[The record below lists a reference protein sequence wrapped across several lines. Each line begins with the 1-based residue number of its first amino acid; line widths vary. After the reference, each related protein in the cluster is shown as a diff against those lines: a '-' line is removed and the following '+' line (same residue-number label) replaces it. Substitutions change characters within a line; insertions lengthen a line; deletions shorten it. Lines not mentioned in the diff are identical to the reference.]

1 MIDMQ
6 QGGNAPVPGDRVV
19 VAFGWSAV
27 GVEADVSAYLLT
39 AIGKV
44 RDDADM
50 VFFNQPSG
58 AGDAIR
64 HDAAAGG
71 KGGFDV
77 DLTAMP
83 AAIERIV
90 FCVTIDG
97 AQADVQTLKS
107 LDGAQVTLGLTGQS
121 PALSYRPA
129 LGAASEAAMT
139 FAELYRRQ
147 GQWKFRAV
155 GQGFNGGLAPLARSF
170 GIDVAE
176 EVSAAKSGPSLEK
189 RMVDLAKRD
198 PELVSLVKKVQ
209 ISLAKHSLPID
220 RAKVALCLD
229 ISGSMSSLYKTGKID
244 QLVQRIMAL
253 GFRFD
258 DDGRIDVFLFGTA
271 AHSFG
276 ELGVDQYR
284 SFTADMLA
292 RHKLEPGT
300 YYGLVMERIR
310 AHYAGQPDFRTLPVY
325 IMFVTD
331 GGTGDARRSE
341 TQIKE
346 ASAEPIFWQ
355 FMAIGKASA
364 GSKSARKR
372 LPSGFE
378 FLEHLDAMPGRVI
391 DNANFFC
398 VADPAELADEELYE
412 LLMSEY
418 PAWLK
423 AAVAQRI
430 VTPKGHA

>member
-1 MIDMQ
+1 MI
-6 QGGNAPVPGDRVV
+6 
-19 VAFGWSAV
+19 
-27 GVEADVSAYLLT
+27 
-39 AIGKV
+39 
-44 RDDADM
+44 
-50 VFFNQPSG
+50 
-58 AGDAIR
+58 
-64 HDAAAGG
+64 
-71 KGGFDV
+71 
-77 DLTAMP
+77 
-83 AAIERIV
+83 
-90 FCVTIDG
+90 
-97 AQADVQTLKS
+97 
-107 LDGAQVTLGLTGQS
+107 LG
-121 PALSYRPA
+121 
-129 LGAASEAAMT
+129 
-139 FAELYRRQ
+139 ELYLRG

-155 GQGFNGGLAPLARSF
+155 GQGFDGGLAPLARSF

-176 EVSAAKSGPSLEK
+176 EAPAPKAGPSLEK
-189 RMVDLAKRD
+189 RLIDLEKRD
-198 PELVSLVKKVQ
+198 PQLVSLVKKVQ
-209 ISLAKHSLPID
+209 VNLAKHSLPVD

-229 ISGSMSSLYKTGKID
+229 ISGSMHSLYKSGKID

-271 AHSFG
+271 ARNFG
-276 ELGVDQYR
+276 ELGVDDYR

-292 RHKLEPGT
+292 RHPLEPGT

-310 AHYAGQPDFRTLPVY
+310 AHYANQHDFGTLPVY
-325 IMFVTD
+325 VMFVTD

-355 FMAIGKASA
+355 FMAIGKARA
-364 GSKSARKR
+364 GSKSTRKR

-430 VTPKGHA
+430 VKPGAQI

>member
-1 MIDMQ
+1 MVELT
-6 QGGNAPVPGDRVV
+6 QGANAPLAGASVI
-19 VAFGWSAV
+19 VAVDWPASV
-27 GVEADVSAYLLT
+27 SVEADVSAYLLT
-39 AIGKV
+39 DAGRV
-44 RDDADM
+44 RGDADM
-50 VFFNQPSG
+50 MFFNNPVGGEG
-58 AGDAIR
+58 AVR
-64 HDAAAGG
+64 FSAGG
-71 KGGFDV
+71 GPRGRFEI
-77 DLTAMP
+77 DLANVPP
-83 AAIERIV
+83 AITRIV
-90 FCVTIDG
+90 FCVTIDEAAPG
-97 AQADVQTLKS
+97 KATL
-107 LDGAQVTLGLTGQS
+107 AALTG
-121 PALSYRPA
+121 ARITAGDHSYAPA
-129 LGAASEAAMT
+129 LGNATEAAMILG
-139 FAELYRRQ
+139 EVYLRG

-155 GQGFNGGLAPLARSF
+155 GQGFDGGLAPLARSF

-176 EVSAAKSGPSLEK
+176 EASAPKPGPSLEK
-189 RMVDLAKRD
+189 RLIDLEKRD
-198 PELVSLVKKVQ
+198 PQLVSLVKKVQ
-209 ISLAKHSLPID
+209 VSLAKHSLPVD

-229 ISGSMSSLYKTGKID
+229 ISGSMHGLYKSGKID

-271 AHSFG
+271 AHGFG
-276 ELGVDQYR
+276 ELGVEDYG

-292 RHKLEPGT
+292 RHRLEPGT

-310 AHYAGQPDFRTLPVY
+310 AHYAGQPDFGTVPVY
-325 IMFVTD
+325 VMFVTD

-341 TQIKE
+341 TQIKA

-355 FMAIGKASA
+355 FMAIGAARA
-364 GSKSARKR
+364 GSKSTRKR

-398 VADPAELADEELYE
+398 VADPAELADEELYD

-423 AAVAQRI
+423 AAIAQRI
-430 VTPKGHA
+430 VTPGGRA